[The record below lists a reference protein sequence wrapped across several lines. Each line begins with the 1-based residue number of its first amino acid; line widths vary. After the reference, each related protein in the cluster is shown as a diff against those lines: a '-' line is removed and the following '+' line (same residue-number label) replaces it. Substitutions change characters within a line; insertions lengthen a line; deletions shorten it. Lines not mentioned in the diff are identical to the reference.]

1 MEVILLDQ
9 VRNLG
14 RLGQKVNVKSGYARN
29 FLIPYGKALRATP
42 ANIKMFE
49 DRRADLESKAQ
60 ALLAE
65 AQAHAQKLQGVTV
78 TVKAKASDE
87 GKLFGSVGV
96 IEIVKALADQKHDVS
111 KSAIALPEGP
121 IRSIGEYQ
129 VSLQLHTE
137 AEAVITVKV
146 EAE

>member
-14 RLGQKVNVKSGYARN
+14 RLGQKVNVKPGYARN
-29 FLIPYGKALRATP
+29 FLIPYGKALRAT
-42 ANIKMFE
+42 AENIKMFE
-49 DRRADLESKAQ
+49 DRRADLEAKAQ
-60 ALLAE
+60 ALLAQ
-65 AQAHAQKLQGVTV
+65 AQADAQKLQGVTV
-78 TVKAKASDE
+78 IVKAKASDE

-96 IEIVKALADQKHDVS
+96 VEIVKALADQKHNIE

-129 VSLQLHTE
+129 ITLQLHSE